1 MVTEKHQLARL
12 QLAIMQVLW
21 DREEASVSDVQEAL
35 RPERDLAYTT
45 VGTMLA
51 KMEGNGQVSHR
62 NEGRIN
68 IYRSL
73 LPREEVSQSMV
84 ADLTER
90 LFHGDV
96 SQLLC
101 SLLDGSDVSAAE
113 LARLKKLIRQK
124 EKELRD
130 E

>member
-1 MVTEKHQLARL
+1 MSEKHQLARL

-21 DREEASVSDVQEAL
+21 DLDEASVSAVQQAL
-35 RPERDLAYTT
+35 QPERDLAYTT

-51 KMEGNGQVSHR
+51 KMEVNGQVTHR
-62 NEGRIN
+62 TEGRSN
-68 IYRSL
+68 IYRAL
-73 LPREEVSQSMV
+73 LPREKVSQSMV
-84 ADLTER
+84 ADLAER
-90 LFHGDV
+90 LFRGDV
-96 SQLLC
+96 SQLMC
-101 SLLDGSDVSAAE
+101 SLLDGSDVSPEE